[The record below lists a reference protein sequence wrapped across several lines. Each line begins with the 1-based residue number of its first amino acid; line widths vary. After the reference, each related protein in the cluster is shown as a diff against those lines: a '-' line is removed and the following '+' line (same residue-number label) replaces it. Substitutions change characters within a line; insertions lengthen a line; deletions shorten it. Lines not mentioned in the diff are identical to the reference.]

1 MYKRCAE
8 GISPFAGANFEG
20 HIMHCANT
28 GCSSSNSGQGV
39 VDRGEQIVC
48 YSDCKHLHQRL
59 LSALYNFLSLSNKDS
74 CGCCTCPW
82 LIEAVQLQ

>member
-48 YSDCKHLHQRL
+48 YSDCKHLH
-59 LSALYNFLSLSNKDS
+59 
-74 CGCCTCPW
+74 
-82 LIEAVQLQ
+82 